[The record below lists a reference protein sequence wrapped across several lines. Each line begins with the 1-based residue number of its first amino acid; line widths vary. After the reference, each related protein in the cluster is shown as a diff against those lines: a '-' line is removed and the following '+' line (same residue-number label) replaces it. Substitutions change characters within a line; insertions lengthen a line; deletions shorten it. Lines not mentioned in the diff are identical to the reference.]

1 MTLPYSLEELLF
13 SYSDFLYSMTPLVLN
28 HTNPFLDCLYTE
40 TKQNHRLIIIH
51 WFLLASM
58 LWIVSFSFF
67 ISLFRNEL
75 NSTT

>member
-40 TKQNHRLIIIH
+40 TKWNHRFIIIH